1 MLLLSFEIWR
11 LKVRTRNVI
20 HIAGGLGNQLFQL
33 AFGLSQS
40 KGSKLTLESTLG
52 HPRRNSRGELELTE
66 FRLPDKVIVGN
77 LLPNRLL
84 SKLLNLQIR
93 ETTEKNVGTF
103 TLKIL
108 TVVTESLLAFRYRR
122 IILLYRSNGTG
133 YSSRR
138 TRFRNNYLI
147 GYFQTYKWFE
157 LEEVK
162 PQMQAMRIEGAA
174 PQFEYFRELAEIE
187 NPIIVHVRR
196 GDYLNENGI
205 GIVGLDYYL
214 NAVKIAQD
222 KSSPNA
228 KYWVFS
234 DDLDEAKNL
243 LSFLPE
249 ESVRFIDDRWNS
261 SALTLE
267 IMRLGESFI
276 LANSTFSYWAAQ
288 LSFATT
294 NFVIAPDPW
303 FQNAESPRD
312 LIPDDWIRIKTLTP
326 ES

>member
-1 MLLLSFEIWR
+1 M
-11 LKVRTRNVI
+11 KNRNVI
-20 HIAGGLGNQLFQL
+20 HVAGGLGNQLFQL

-40 KGSKLTLESTLG
+40 KGDELFLESTLG
-52 HPRRNSRGELELTE
+52 YPRRNSRGELELTD
-66 FRLPDKVIVGN
+66 FRLPDTVVVGN
-77 LLPNRLL
+77 LSPNRLL

-93 ETTEKNVGTF
+93 ETIQKKVGTF
-103 TLKIL
+103 TLKLL
-108 TVVTESLLAFRYRR
+108 TVVTESLLALRYRR
-122 IILLYRSNGTG
+122 KIHLFRSDGVG
-133 YSSRR
+133 YSVKG
-138 TRFRNNYLI
+138 TRFRNNYLV

-162 PQMQAMRIEGAA
+162 SQMQAMRMGNPG
-174 PQFEYFRELAEIE
+174 PQFEYFTQLAEIE

-196 GDYLNENGI
+196 GDYMNENGI

-214 NAVKIAQD
+214 NAVKIAQA
-222 KSSPNA
+222 KTSPNA
-228 KYWVFS
+228 KYWIFS

-243 LSFLPE
+243 LSFLPK
-249 ESVRFIDDRWNS
+249 ESVRFIDDQWNS

-288 LSFATT
+288 LSFAPT

-312 LIPDDWIRIKTLTP
+312 LIPDEWIRIKTLTP
-326 ES
+326 DS